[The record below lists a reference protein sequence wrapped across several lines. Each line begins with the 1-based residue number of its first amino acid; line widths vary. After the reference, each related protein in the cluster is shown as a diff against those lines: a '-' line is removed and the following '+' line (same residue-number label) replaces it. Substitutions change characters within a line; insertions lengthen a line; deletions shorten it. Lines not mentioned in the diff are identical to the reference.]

1 MTEPVQ
7 AAEIPFHH
15 FVSIE
20 QQHEAA
26 QLGMWFFLA
35 TETLLF
41 GGIFTSFTV
50 YHSLYPEAFAA
61 ASLRLA
67 WVLEAVNTV
76 VLLSSGFTMAL
87 VEHYARDLDRKRI
100 IQFLILTML
109 LGLTFLV
116 LKGFEYRGD
125 YVAGTVPF
133 LEGGWHYHGPD
144 PARAQLFY
152 NFYFLLTG
160 VHATHM
166 IIGISLLGLLLI
178 RTWWWHKPFN
188 VRRMLTA
195 VGLFWAFIDVVWLFI
210 YSSLY
215 LIDRGGEV

>member
-26 QLGMWFFLA
+26 RLGMWFFLA

-76 VLLSSGFTMAL
+76 VLLASGFTMAL

-100 IQFLILTML
+100 TQFLIFTIL
-109 LGLTFLV
+109 LNLTFLA

-125 YVAGTVPF
+125 YVPGRCRSWRAAGTTTA
-133 LEGGWHYHGPD
+133 
-144 PARAQLFY
+144 PAPPEPGCSTTSTSCSPAS
-152 NFYFLLTG
+152 TPP
-160 VHATHM
+160 T
-166 IIGISLLGLLLI
+166 
-178 RTWWWHKPFN
+178 
-188 VRRMLTA
+188 
-195 VGLFWAFIDVVWLFI
+195 
-210 YSSLY
+210 
-215 LIDRGGEV
+215 